1 MKKKLI
7 PALLVLTFLA
17 AACATSGV
25 NKGQFN
31 LYDAQS
37 EAKLGNEL
45 AAQML
50 SEYRK
55 KGQVYED
62 PAANNYLN
70 NLGQRLVQVLP
81 EKLYPYHF
89 YIVKTPEV
97 NAFAIPGGHI
107 FIFTGLINYC
117 ENEAELAGVMAHEAG
132 HIVARHG
139 TEQLS
144 AQMAAAAAGAVLV
157 AGLSGQVDPQVS
169 QLAVDVVSTGV
180 FLAYSRKDERE
191 ADDIGARTV
200 IKAGINPSG
209 MVNFFDRLSKK
220 QGKMSDIEVFL
231 STHPDPGD
239 REQHVKNIIT
249 ETGAPPNLA
258 VNSDQFNQIKAQVS
272 KIAYPPDKKT
282 IKK

>member
-7 PALLVLTFLA
+7 PALMVLTFLA
-17 AACATSGV
+17 AACATSGY

-31 LYDAQS
+31 LYNPES
-37 EAKLGNEL
+37 EARLGNDL
-45 AAQML
+45 SAQML

-55 KGQVYED
+55 KGQVYDD
-62 PAANNYLN
+62 PAANAYINT
-70 NLGQRLVQVLP
+70 LGQRIAQSLP

-89 YIVKTPEV
+89 YILKSKEV

-157 AGLSGQVDPQVS
+157 AGLSGQVDPEIT
-169 QLAVDVVSTGV
+169 QLAVDIVSTGV

-200 IKAGINPSG
+200 FKAGFNPSG

-220 QGKMSDIEVFL
+220 QGRMSDIEVFL

-239 REQHVKNIIT
+239 REQHVKNIVMELGPT
-249 ETGAPPNLA
+249 ESLA
-258 VNSDQFNQIKAQVS
+258 WNSDQFNQIKAQVS
-272 KIAYPPDKKT
+272 KIVYPPDKKT